1 MCRST
6 GGIQPVEYRLG
17 HKSKLSLLLNDVSR
31 DTSWKRFHDM
41 FATMRP
47 TIKDIAER
55 AGVGLGTVSRV
66 LNDNPRV
73 SDTTRAKVMGA
84 VRDLNYVPSLAARGL
99 SLGRT
104 QSIAVIAPFF
114 TRSVFVERLH
124 GIEETTSTNGY
135 DVVIY
140 NVDATEKR
148 DRYFRTVPDPRR
160 VDGVIVISL
169 PPSGQDVALFQR
181 SSVPIVFVDVGNPV
195 CEPFDRIVINDVE
208 GGRTAT
214 QHLIDLGHRRIGY
227 IGDIPQ
233 PGFNFT
239 AGEDRFAG
247 YRRAL
252 SEASIPIRPDYHLDG
267 RFGREI
273 ARDLANRMLSL
284 PERPTAIFASNDT
297 QALGVLEAARDLGLD
312 VPLDL
317 SIVGY
322 DDIEMSDFLGLTT
335 VRQLLF
341 ESGRRSVEALLQR
354 IEEPEGTPICES
366 LPVELIV
373 RRTTAP
379 PR

>member
-1 MCRST
+1 
-6 GGIQPVEYRLG
+6 
-17 HKSKLSLLLNDVSR
+17 
-31 DTSWKRFHDM
+31 M
-41 FATMRP
+41 FAHMRP

-66 LNDNPRV
+66 LNDHPRV
-73 SDTTRAKVMGA
+73 SATTREKVMGA
-84 VRDLNYVPSLAARGL
+84 VQELNYVPSLAARGL
-99 SLGRT
+99 SLGKT

-124 GIEETTSTNGY
+124 GIEETTSASGY

-140 NVDATEKR
+140 NVDAALKR

-160 VDGVIVISL
+160 VDGVIVVSL
-169 PPSGQDVALFQR
+169 PPLPADVVRFQR
-181 SSVPIVFVDVGNPV
+181 SSVPIVFVDVGNPI

-208 GGRTAT
+208 GGQKAT

-233 PGFNFT
+233 AGFNFT
-239 AGEDRFAG
+239 AGEDRFEG

-252 SEASIPIRPDYHLDG
+252 ADAGIEVRPEYHLDG
-267 RFGREI
+267 RFGRDV
-273 ARDLANRMLSL
+273 ARGLAHQLLGLS
-284 PERPTAIFASNDT
+284 ERPTAIFASNDT
-297 QALGVLEAARDLGLD
+297 QALGVLEAAHDLGLT
-312 VPLDL
+312 VPDDL
-317 SIVGY
+317 SVVGY
-322 DDIEMSDFLGLTT
+322 DDIEMTDFLGLTT

-341 ESGRRSVEALLQR
+341 ESGRRSVEALLRR
-354 IEEPEGTPICES
+354 IGEPESAPVCDS

>member
-1 MCRST
+1 
-6 GGIQPVEYRLG
+6 
-17 HKSKLSLLLNDVSR
+17 
-31 DTSWKRFHDM
+31 M
-41 FATMRP
+41 FVHMRP

-66 LNDNPRV
+66 LNDHPRV
-73 SDTTRAKVMGA
+73 SETTRAKVIGA

-99 SLGRT
+99 SMGKT

-124 GIEETTSTNGY
+124 GIEETTSENGY

-140 NVDATEKR
+140 NVDAIEKR

-169 PPSGQDVALFQR
+169 PPTPPDVARFQR
-181 SSVPIVFVDVGNPV
+181 SSIPVVFVDVGNPI
-195 CEPFDRIVINDVE
+195 CEPFDRIVINDVA

-214 QHLIDLGHRRIGY
+214 RHLIDLGHRRIGY

-233 PGFNFT
+233 AGFNFT
-239 AGEDRFAG
+239 AGEDRFEG

-252 SEASIPIRPDYHLDG
+252 IEAGIGVRPEYHLDG
-267 RFGREI
+267 RFGRDV
-273 ARDLANRMLSL
+273 ARDLATGMLSL
-284 PERPTAIFASNDT
+284 TEPPTAIFASNDT
-297 QALGVLEAARDLGLD
+297 QALGVLEAARELGLD
-312 VPLDL
+312 VPGDL
-317 SIVGY
+317 SVVGY
-322 DDIEMSDFLGLTT
+322 DDIEMADFLGLTT

-341 ESGRRSVEALLQR
+341 ESGRRSVEALLRR
-354 IEEPEGTPICES
+354 IEEPEKGPTCDT

>member
-1 MCRST
+1 
-6 GGIQPVEYRLG
+6 
-17 HKSKLSLLLNDVSR
+17 
-31 DTSWKRFHDM
+31 M
-41 FATMRP
+41 FAHMRP

-66 LNDNPRV
+66 LNDHPRV
-73 SDTTRAKVMGA
+73 SETTRAKVMGA
-84 VRDLNYVPSLAARGL
+84 VQDLNYVPSLAARGL
-99 SLGRT
+99 SLGKT

-124 GIEETTSTNGY
+124 GIEETTSANGY

-169 PPSGQDVALFQR
+169 PPLAPDVALFQR
-181 SSVPIVFVDVGNPV
+181 SSVPIVFVDVGDPI

-208 GGRTAT
+208 GGRKAT
-214 QHLIDLGHRRIGY
+214 QHLIDLGHRHIGY

-233 PGFNFT
+233 AGFNFT
-239 AGEDRFAG
+239 AGEDRFEG
-247 YRRAL
+247 YRHAL
-252 SEASIPIRPDYHLDG
+252 TEAGLTIRPEYHLDG
-267 RFGREI
+267 RFGREV
-273 ARDLANRMLSL
+273 ARDLAHRMLSL

-297 QALGVLEAARDLGLD
+297 QALGVIEAARDVGLD
-312 VPLDL
+312 VPGDL
-317 SIVGY
+317 SVVGY
-322 DDIEMSDFLGLTT
+322 DDIEMADFLELTT

-341 ESGRRSVEALLQR
+341 ESGRRSVEALLGR
-354 IEEPEGTPICES
+354 IEEPEGVPICDS

>member
-1 MCRST
+1 
-6 GGIQPVEYRLG
+6 
-17 HKSKLSLLLNDVSR
+17 
-31 DTSWKRFHDM
+31 M

-104 QSIAVIAPFF
+104 QSIAIIAPFF

-124 GIEETTSTNGY
+124 GIEETTSANGY

-169 PPSGQDVALFQR
+169 PPSASDVARFQR
-181 SSVPIVFVDVGNPV
+181 SSVPIVFVDVSNPI
-195 CEPFDRIVINDVE
+195 CAPFDRIVINDVE
-208 GGRTAT
+208 GGRMAT

-233 PGFNFT
+233 AGFNFT

-247 YRRAL
+247 YRHAL
-252 SEASIPIRPDYHLDG
+252 SAAGIPIRSDYHLDG

-273 ARDLANRMLSL
+273 ARDLAHQMLDLS
-284 PERPTAIFASNDT
+284 ERPTAIFASNDT
-297 QALGVLEAARDLGLD
+297 QALGVMEAARDLGLGIPD
-312 VPLDL
+312 EL

-322 DDIEMSDFLGLTT
+322 DDIDMSDFLGLTT

-354 IEEPEGTPICES
+354 MEQPEGEPVCDS

>member
-1 MCRST
+1 
-6 GGIQPVEYRLG
+6 
-17 HKSKLSLLLNDVSR
+17 
-31 DTSWKRFHDM
+31 M
-41 FATMRP
+41 FAHMRP

-73 SDTTRAKVMGA
+73 SETTRAKVMGA

-99 SLGRT
+99 SLGKT

-124 GIEETTSTNGY
+124 GIEETTSASGY

-140 NVDATEKR
+140 NVDAAEKR

-169 PPSGQDVALFQR
+169 PPSPADIARFQR

-195 CEPFDRIVINDVE
+195 CAPFDRIVINDVE
-208 GGRTAT
+208 GGRMAT
-214 QHLIDLGHRRIGY
+214 RHLIDLGHRRIGY
-227 IGDIPQ
+227 IGDIPLA
-233 PGFNFT
+233 GFNFT
-239 AGEDRFAG
+239 AGEDRFEG

-252 SEASIPIRPDYHLDG
+252 AGAGVAIRPEYHFDG
-267 RFGREI
+267 RFGRDV
-273 ARDLANRMLSL
+273 ARELAHQMLGLS
-284 PERPTAIFASNDT
+284 ERPTAIFASNDT

-312 VPLDL
+312 VPGDL
-317 SIVGY
+317 SVVGY
-322 DDIEMSDFLGLTT
+322 DDIEMADFLGLTT

-341 ESGRRSVEALLQR
+341 ESGRRSVEALLR
-354 IEEPEGTPICES
+354 RLEEPEGAPVCDL